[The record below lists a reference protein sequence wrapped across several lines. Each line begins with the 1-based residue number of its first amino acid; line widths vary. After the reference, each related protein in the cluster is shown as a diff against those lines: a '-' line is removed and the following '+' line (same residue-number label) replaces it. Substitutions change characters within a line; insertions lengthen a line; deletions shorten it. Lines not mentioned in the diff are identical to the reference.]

1 MKCALIGT
9 SKIAEVHLAELIKIG
24 AKKLTII
31 SRNFSRG
38 RNLCKKYKLQYPK
51 ITFKSAKK
59 EILKEQKFDLID
71 ICTSNDTHDLFFK
84 YINKSSSIILIE
96 KPIISLLKI
105 NKNYKEFLNKIY
117 KNNKKIVVCY
127 PMIFLAKHFKKYFKN
142 KSVSNTFTFFFKT
155 GGKYKKKY
163 INIDLMPHALTF
175 VYSFFSK
182 KLLLKKELKINQIK
196 VKENEWKSTF
206 TLDRKI
212 FSFDLREKKKNRTSL
227 IVKYGDKKIIR
238 KTKIINNK
246 FINYLIYKNKQKQ
259 IKNPM
264 SEFFTDLRRNKNNK
278 IFFKR
283 NKELTYQ
290 IMDLNFKFLN

>member
-9 SKIAEVHLAELIKIG
+9 SKIAEVHLVELIKIG

-31 SRNFSRG
+31 SRNFNRG
-38 RNLCKKYKLQYPK
+38 KDLCKKYKSQFPK
-51 ITFKSAKK
+51 ITFEYAKK

-71 ICTSNDTHDLFFK
+71 ICTSNNTHDLFLK
-84 YINKSSSIILIE
+84 YINKSNSIILVE

-105 NKNYKEFLNKIY
+105 NKKYKEFLDKIY
-117 KNNKKIVVCY
+117 KHNNKVAVCY
-127 PMIFLAKHFKKYFKN
+127 PMIFMAKYFKKYFKKN
-142 KSVSNTFTFFFKT
+142 GVSNTFTFLMKT
-155 GGKYKKKY
+155 GGRYKRKY

-175 VYSFFSK
+175 IYSFFSN

-196 VKENEWKSTF
+196 ISENDWKSSF
-206 TLDRKI
+206 TLNKQK
-212 FSFDLREKKKNRTSL
+212 FLFNLTESKKKKTSL
-227 IVKYGDKKIIR
+227 EIKYSGKKIVR

-246 FINYLIYKNKQKQ
+246 FINYLIYKNMQKQ

-264 SEFFTDLRRNKNNK
+264 SEFFADLKKNKNKK

-290 IMDLNFKFLN
+290 IMDINFKFLN